1 MAPEIKEG
9 DLILVHPNDEVEN
22 GDIVVIKNNKEQKEV
37 RRTTFQP
44 DQIIRCPEN
53 AKYPVLVWRKE
64 NEPEIIGRVK
74 EIIRRR

>member
-44 DQIIRCPEN
+44 PDHPLSRE
-53 AKYPVLVWRKE
+53 R
-64 NEPEIIGRVK
+64 
-74 EIIRRR
+74 